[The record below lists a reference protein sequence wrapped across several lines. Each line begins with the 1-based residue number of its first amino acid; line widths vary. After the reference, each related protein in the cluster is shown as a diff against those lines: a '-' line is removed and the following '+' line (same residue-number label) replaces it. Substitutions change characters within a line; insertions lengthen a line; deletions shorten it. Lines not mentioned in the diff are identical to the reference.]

1 MNITTDTSDIRSQLN
16 IVMKKFVK
24 CFIFALD
31 GIYNAIKSEQN
42 FRIHLILMLL
52 AIACGIYLG
61 LSILEWSLIIFA
73 IGFVLAAELFNT
85 SVERLSDKVSGG
97 EISPLVKNSKDL
109 AAGGVLIAAI
119 TALVI
124 GILILLIP
132 FIQKVVDL

>member
-1 MNITTDTSDIRSQLN
+1 
-16 IVMKKFVK
+16 
-24 CFIFALD
+24 
-31 GIYNAIKSEQN
+31 
-42 FRIHLILMLL
+42 MLL